1 MLMIVVTYFM
11 LYCVLLT

>member
-1 MLMIVVTYFM
+1 MIVVTYFM